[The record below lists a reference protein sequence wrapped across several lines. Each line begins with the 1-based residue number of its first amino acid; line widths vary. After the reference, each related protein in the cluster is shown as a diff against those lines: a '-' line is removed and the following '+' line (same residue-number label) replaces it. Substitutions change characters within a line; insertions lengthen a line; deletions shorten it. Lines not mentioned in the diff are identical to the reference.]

1 MPPEKSPGK
10 APGVLAAL
18 AQGGAL
24 LLRDLLLS
32 GGVLLSLI
40 VGVGGVL
47 TDALPWVWLGPVI
60 GVAGLVVS
68 FAGHRERV
76 VEGPEGE
83 TRRTTWPSRVVWAA
97 AIGVPVVCF
106 LAMTAMWGP
115 GR

>member
-1 MPPEKSPGK
+1 MLG
-10 APGVLAAL
+10 AVAH
-18 AQGGAL
+18 GGAL
-24 LLRDLLLS
+24 LLRDLLLN
-32 GGVLLSLI
+32 GGVLLSLV
-40 VGVGGVL
+40 VGIGGVL
-47 TDALPWVWLGPVI
+47 TRTLPWVWLGPVI

-76 VEGPEGE
+76 VQGPDGE

-106 LAMTAMWGP
+106 LAMAAMWGP